1 MEGLVLFPA
10 IVVSLSAG
18 AYWLVRRRRRRA
30 ATVRVV
36 PPVATPA
43 PPAAASAPSM
53 RPLLCPTC
61 NGQYPPGLRFC
72 PLDARA
78 LVQNSEWSMGTSTVV
93 EVSCKACHRSFEPS
107 TRFCPYD
114 AQELVPLPPSAP
126 APPGMPAVTGA
137 ARTPPVEAALRAG
150 GRRSGKICP
159 RCTERYAGG
168 ESFCGRDG
176 SELVT
181 LN

>member
-18 AYWLVRRRRRRA
+18 AFWFVRRRRKQRA
-30 ATVRVV
+30 SVVRETPAVATLS
-36 PPVATPA
+36 PPVTATP
-43 PPAAASAPSM
+43 SAM

-72 PLDARA
+72 PIDARA
-78 LVQNSEWSMGTSTVV
+78 LVQNSEWSMGTTVT
-93 EVSCKACHRSFEPS
+93 EVVCKACQRQFEPT

-114 AQELVPLPPSAP
+114 AQELAP
-126 APPGMPAVTGA
+126 ATHAPPGMPSPAVA
-137 ARTPPVEAALRAG
+137 APPPELPK
-150 GRRSGKICP
+150 GRRTGKICP
-159 RCTERYAGG
+159 RCTERYAGA

>member
-1 MEGLVLFPA
+1 MEGMVLFPA
-10 IVVSLSAG
+10 LVVSLSAG
-18 AYWLVRRRRRRA
+18 AWWLVRRRRRRA
-30 ATVRVV
+30 PAPREI
-36 PPVATPA
+36 PAVASPA
-43 PPAAASAPSM
+43 PPAPETTPPM

-78 LVQNSEWSMGTSTVV
+78 LVQNSEWSVGAPVV
-93 EVSCKACHRSFEPS
+93 QVVCKACHRSYEPN

-114 AQELVPLPPSAP
+114 AQELAP
-126 APPGMPAVTGA
+126 ASNVGVPV
-137 ARTPPVEAALRAG
+137 PPVVPG
-150 GRRSGKICP
+150 PKGGKICP
-159 RCTERYAGG
+159 RCTERYGGG

>member
-1 MEGLVLFPA
+1 MELVVPA
-10 IVVSLSAG
+10 LIVSLSAG
-18 AYWLVRRRRRRA
+18 AFWLVRRRRRRA
-30 ATVRVV
+30 
-36 PPVATPA
+36 VAPRDLRAVASPA
-43 PPAAASAPSM
+43 PPSDPELPSM

-61 NGQYPPGLRFC
+61 GGQYPPGLRFC

-78 LVQNSEWSMGTSTVV
+78 LVQNSEWSVGTVLQV
-93 EVSCKACHRSFEPS
+93 ACRACHRSFEPN

-114 AQELVPLPPSAP
+114 AQELAP
-126 APPGMPAVTGA
+126 APLAPATGA
-137 ARTPPVEAALRAG
+137 PAPTVVSLP
-150 GRRSGKICP
+150 GRPGGKICP
-159 RCTERYAGG
+159 RCNERFGAA

>member
-1 MEGLVLFPA
+1 MEGLVLLPA
-10 IVVSLSAG
+10 LVVSLSAG
-18 AYWLVRRRRRRA
+18 AYWLVRRRRRRVA
-30 ATVRVV
+30 IVREV
-36 PPVATPA
+36 PAVATPA
-43 PPAAASAPSM
+43 PPLVAAPPTM

-72 PLDARA
+72 PIDARA
-78 LVQNSEWSMGTSTVV
+78 LVQNSEWSMGSTVV
-93 EVSCKACHRSFEPS
+93 EVVCKACHRSFEPN

-114 AQELVPLPPSAP
+114 AQELAP
-126 APPGMPAVTGA
+126 ASNIRPGTGPVVATARPAEETP
-137 ARTPPVEAALRAG
+137 ARS
-150 GRRSGKICP
+150 GRKTGKICP

>member
-1 MEGLVLFPA
+1 MELVVPA
-10 IVVSLSAG
+10 LIVSLSAG
-18 AYWLVRRRRRRA
+18 AYWLVRRRKRRA
-30 ATVRVV
+30 VAPRELPV
-36 PPVATPA
+36 VATPS
-43 PPAAASAPSM
+43 PPSEPQIASM

-61 NGQYPPGLRFC
+61 GGQYPPGLRFC

-78 LVQNSEWSMGTSTVV
+78 LVQNSEWSVGTVLQV
-93 EVSCKACHRSFEPS
+93 ACKACHRAFEPT

-114 AQELVPLPPSAP
+114 AQELAP
-126 APPGMPAVTGA
+126 APTAGAGAPVLTVAIPGRPG
-137 ARTPPVEAALRAG
+137 
-150 GRRSGKICP
+150 GKICP
-159 RCTERYAGG
+159 RCNERFGGG

>member
-1 MEGLVLFPA
+1 MEL
-10 IVVSLSAG
+10 VVSALIVSLAAG
-18 AYWLVRRRRRRA
+18 TLWLAKRRKRKAASVREVPA
-30 ATVRVV
+30 VASPS
-36 PPVATPA
+36 PPVEPG
-43 PPAAASAPSM
+43 PPTM

-61 NGQYPPGLRFC
+61 GGQYPPGLRFC

-78 LVQNSEWSMGTSTVV
+78 LVQNSEWSMGIVLQV
-93 EVSCKACHRSFEPS
+93 FCKACQRSFEPT

-114 AQELVPLPPSAP
+114 AQELAP
-126 APPGMPAVTGA
+126 AP
-137 ARTPPVEAALRAG
+137 TPPNAGPLIAIAAMPGLTG
-150 GRRSGKICP
+150 GKICP
-159 RCTERYAGG
+159 RCNDRFGGG

>member
-1 MEGLVLFPA
+1 MQPLVPA
-10 IVVSLSAG
+10 LIVALSAG
-18 AYWLVRRRRRRA
+18 GFLLVWRRRRRQA
-30 ATVRVV
+30 SATRMVA
-36 PPVATPA
+36 PVASPA
-43 PPAAASAPSM
+43 PPLEVQPQIQAM

-78 LVQNSEWSMGTSTVV
+78 LVQNSEWSMGAVLQVT
-93 EVSCKACHRSFEPS
+93 CKACHRLFEPT

-114 AQELVPLPPSAP
+114 AQELTPAAP
-126 APPGMPAVTGA
+126 GG
-137 ARTPPVEAALRAG
+137 PPVLTAALP
-150 GRRSGKICP
+150 GRPGGKICP
-159 RCTERYAGG
+159 RCNERFGG
-168 ESFCGRDG
+168 AESFCGRDG

>member
-1 MEGLVLFPA
+1 MQLLLPALVVA
-10 IVVSLSAG
+10 LSAG
-18 AYWLVRRRRRRA
+18 AFLVMWRRRKRP
-30 ATVRVV
+30 VV
-36 PPVATPA
+36 ARPEPAVATPA
-43 PPAAASAPSM
+43 PPVEAQAQM

-61 NGQYPPGLRFC
+61 GGQYPPGLRFC

-78 LVQNSEWSMGTSTVV
+78 LVQNSEWSMGTVLQVT
-93 EVSCKACHRSFEPS
+93 CRACHRSFEPN

-114 AQELVPLPPSAP
+114 AQELMPTTQGGAPVVAVALPGR
-126 APPGMPAVTGA
+126 PG
-137 ARTPPVEAALRAG
+137 
-150 GRRSGKICP
+150 GKICP
-159 RCTERYAGG
+159 RCNERFGGG

>member
-1 MEGLVLFPA
+1 MEGLVVPA
-10 IVVSLSAG
+10 LIVSLSAG
-18 AYWLVRRRRRRA
+18 AFWFVRRRRRRLE
-30 ATVRVV
+30 ATAREV
-36 PPVATPA
+36 PAVATPS
-43 PPAAASAPSM
+43 PPVEQPPQTM

-78 LVQNSEWSMGTSTVV
+78 LVLNSEWSVGTVLQV
-93 EVSCKACHRSFEPS
+93 ACKACHRSFEPN

-114 AQELVPLPPSAP
+114 AQELTPVSSATTPPSAI
-126 APPGMPAVTGA
+126 AVAMSGPPG
-137 ARTPPVEAALRAG
+137 
-150 GRRSGKICP
+150 SKICP
-159 RCTERYAGG
+159 RCNERFGG
-168 ESFCGRDG
+168 AETFCGRDG

>member
-1 MEGLVLFPA
+1 MEGLVVPA
-10 IVVSLSAG
+10 LLVSLSAG
-18 AYWLVRRRRRRA
+18 AFWFVRRQRRREA
-30 ATVRVV
+30 AGRQVT
-36 PPVATPA
+36 PVATPA
-43 PPAAASAPSM
+43 PMPAPPVAAQLAQM

-78 LVQNSEWSMGTSTVV
+78 LVQNSEWSMGTVLQVV
-93 EVSCKACHRSFEPS
+93 CRGCHRAFEPT

-114 AQELVPLPPSAP
+114 AQELEPAASNLPLAIVV
-126 APPGMPAVTGA
+126 AQQGPPG
-137 ARTPPVEAALRAG
+137 
-150 GRRSGKICP
+150 GRICP
-159 RCTERYAGG
+159 RCNDRYGGTET
-168 ESFCGRDG
+168 FCGRDG

>member
-1 MEGLVLFPA
+1 MQLLLPALVVA
-10 IVVSLSAG
+10 LSAG
-18 AYWLVRRRRRRA
+18 AFLVMWRRRKRP
-30 ATVRVV
+30 VV
-36 PPVATPA
+36 AKPEPAVATPA
-43 PPAAASAPSM
+43 PPVEAQTQAQAQM

-61 NGQYPPGLRFC
+61 GGQYPPGLRFC

-78 LVQNSEWSMGTSTVV
+78 LVQNSEWSMGTVLQVT
-93 EVSCKACHRSFEPS
+93 CRACHRSFEPT

-114 AQELVPLPPSAP
+114 AQEL
-126 APPGMPAVTGA
+126 MPAAPGG
-137 ARTPPVEAALRAG
+137 PPVAAVVLP
-150 GRRSGKICP
+150 GRPGGKICP
-159 RCTERYAGG
+159 RCNERSGAG

>member
-1 MEGLVLFPA
+1 MELLALALIAVLA
-10 IVVSLSAG
+10 SLSAG
-18 AYWLVRRRRRRA
+18 TYWIRRRRRRA
-30 ATVRVV
+30 AREL
-36 PPVATPA
+36 PAVASPA
-43 PPAAASAPSM
+43 PPPEPEAPSM

-61 NGQYPPGLRFC
+61 GGQYPPGLRFC

-78 LVQNSEWSMGTSTVV
+78 LVQNSEWSMGTVLQVT
-93 EVSCKACHRSFEPS
+93 CRACQRAFEPT

-114 AQELVPLPPSAP
+114 AQELTPAQTAGNPGAP
-126 APPGMPAVTGA
+126 VLTVSMPGRPG
-137 ARTPPVEAALRAG
+137 
-150 GRRSGKICP
+150 GKICP
-159 RCTERYAGG
+159 RCNERFGAA